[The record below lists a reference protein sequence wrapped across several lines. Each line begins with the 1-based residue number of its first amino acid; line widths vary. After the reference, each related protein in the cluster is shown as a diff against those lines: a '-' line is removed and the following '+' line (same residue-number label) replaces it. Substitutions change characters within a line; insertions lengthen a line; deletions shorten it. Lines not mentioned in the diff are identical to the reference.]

1 VKKAIIVTVS
11 GKNEGRVRELIALSE
26 TLGYT
31 IVKVFSQNREK
42 PDPRFFLGKG
52 KFMELVEYVKN
63 LQEKENG
70 DITIIFDGSLKPI
83 QFFNIYK
90 NLRNINVLDRV
101 QLILEIFEE
110 HAGTRE
116 AKLQI
121 ELARLKHI
129 RPIIKEWIRQRKIGE
144 LPGFLGSGRYDID
157 AYYLMIKRRITKITR
172 DLEKLRKLREKLRK
186 SRKKAGISTVA
197 IVGYTSAGKTSL
209 FNALTGMQRKIG
221 EEPFTTLSPKHRAIY
236 LDNEIKVL
244 VMDTVGFI
252 DYVPIEI
259 IEAFYST
266 LEEITESSL
275 IILVIDISETLK
287 EIVRKISGVFE
298 TLEKVGVS
306 GKPMIVAFNK
316 IDLVMNRDELVR
328 KTKFL
333 KDILSK
339 RYENIVAYVNISAKK
354 RIGIE
359 ELVHKMSE
367 VLSKELVKIVAKIP
381 ENKLGNI
388 MLPVK
393 IVERHNGFY
402 ICEIHVFKENVGLAL
417 KRLMKNNVQLITH

>member
-1 VKKAIIVTVS
+1 VKKAIIVTIN
-11 GKNEGRVRELIALSE
+11 GKNEGRVKELIALSE

-31 IVKVFSQNREK
+31 VIKVFSQNRER

-63 LQEKENG
+63 LQEKERR

-110 HAGTRE
+110 HAGTKE

-129 RPIIKEWIRQRKIGE
+129 KPIIKEWIRQRKIGE

-157 AYYLMIKRRITKITR
+157 AYYLMIKRRITKIAK
-172 DLEKLRKLREKLRK
+172 DLEKLRRLREKLRK
-186 SRKKAGISTVA
+186 SRRRAGISTVA

-209 FNALTGMQRKIG
+209 FNALTGDQRLIG
-221 EEPFTTLSPKHRAIY
+221 EEPFTTLSPKHKAIY
-236 LDNEIKVL
+236 LNNKVKVL

-275 IILVIDISETLK
+275 IILVIDISEDLE
-287 EIVRKISGVFE
+287 EIFRKINGVFE

-306 GKPMIVAFNK
+306 GKPIIVAFNK
-316 IDLVMNRDELVR
+316 IDLVKSKNELTR
-328 KTKFL
+328 KTKL
-333 KDILSK
+333 LRDVLSK
-339 RYENIVAYVNISAKK
+339 YYENIVAYVNISAKK

-359 ELVHKMSE
+359 ELIRKMSE
-367 VLSKELVKIVAKIP
+367 VLAKELVKIIAKIP
-381 ENKLGNI
+381 ENKLCDI

-393 IVERHNGFY
+393 IIERHNGFY
-402 ICEIHVFKENVGLAL
+402 ICEIHVFKENIGLAL
-417 KRLMKNNVQLITH
+417 KRLMKNNVQLISY